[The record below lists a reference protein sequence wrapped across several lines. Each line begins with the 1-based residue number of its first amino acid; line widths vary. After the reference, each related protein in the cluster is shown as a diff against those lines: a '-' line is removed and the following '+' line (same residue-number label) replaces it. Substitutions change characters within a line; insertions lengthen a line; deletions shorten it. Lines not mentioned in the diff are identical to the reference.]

1 MTEPSTGRGS
11 IKQFWKGSYVALRS
25 PEITMDDAPL
35 AEAPGLAAPTQPLI
49 DRPFDPWRAPRN
61 DTVRIIVAD
70 VTGQLGSR
78 ERHCGLR
85 MRQRKPAASGSRPW
99 TMPRDDPSHPVRPC
113 GRDTPARR
121 RRCGA
126 WAGAVAGGDEH
137 AVQRPGVRQR
147 PSHPIPRTL
156 DPCSLRGSL

>member
-1 MTEPSTGRGS
+1 MKIVVGG
-11 IKQFWKGSYVALRS
+11 VAK
-25 PEITMDDAPL
+25 
-35 AEAPGLAAPTQPLI
+35 AALK
-49 DRPFDPWRAPRN
+49 DCPFDPWRAPRN

-78 ERHCGLR
+78 ERVTAVDYAQMTPHILYGL
-85 MRQRKPAASGSRPW
+85 AGETS
-99 TMPRDDPSHPVRPC
+99 
-113 GRDTPARR
+113 PARR

-147 PSHPIPRTL
+147 PLHPIPGTL